1 MNIPIPATEY
11 KELLEHSRMLSRIA
25 AYVEDF
31 CEEEEDT
38 TLAGVLRLLAE
49 YHELKADYNW
59 KALEKLNNETK

>member
-1 MNIPIPATEY
+1 MNITIPDKEY
-11 KELLEHSRMLSRIA
+11 KELLEHSRMLGRIG

-31 CEEEEDT
+31 CKEEDT
-38 TLAGVLRLLAE
+38 TLMGVVRILAE